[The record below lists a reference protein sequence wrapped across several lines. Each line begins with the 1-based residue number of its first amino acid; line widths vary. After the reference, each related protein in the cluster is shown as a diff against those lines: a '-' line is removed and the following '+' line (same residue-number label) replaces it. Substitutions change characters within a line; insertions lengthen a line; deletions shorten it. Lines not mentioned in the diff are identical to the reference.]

1 MKNKKGLIIGII
13 AIIAIIAIALV
24 AIYFTTDL
32 FKTNQQIFYKY
43 ISKTQIVNPNLGQV
57 YNLANDKITK
67 NSSSSLGELS
77 LSYLASNPEVAGVLD
92 VDNIFTIKENG
103 LENKLL
109 NQSYKDITISENE
122 QNIITLK
129 YLRDGNTYA
138 IGADNILAKY
148 LAVENANLKE
158 LFTKFGM
165 EDVSD
170 VPDSITNNYEEVFK
184 IDKTT
189 LDTLKATYYKVIYEN
204 INEGNFYKTKN
215 EDGTETIGVSLTEQE
230 IANIIKLILETAK
243 NDNTLL
249 NLIFSKAQL
258 LGYTDVTIQEIQT
271 YIQDI
276 LDEGANA
283 TYSTNPEFIKLSLI
297 KKEKK
302 VIGLEFEINIENP
315 TNNTQSTDEMY
326 NSDSAIEAN
335 DIFEQGQEFTQSQSK
350 SYNKST
356 IKLDFSE
363 ENKIIISTKENG
375 NEAILVTINYS
386 CGESTLDFNINI
398 ENKMNEEN
406 FSPVVASFPTIK
418 IQYQINGYNT
428 DTINQNCT
436 LSIINQNELQT
447 TYQFNYTNNIT
458 LKQDVQIEK
467 LTTDNSAKLNDMTAE
482 QIQQLIIALRDR
494 IVSLYGENLPGT
506 TNQGI
511 IDAARNAKEEYRAA
525 E

>member
-1 MKNKKGLIIGII
+1 MKKRKGLIIGII
-13 AIIAIIAIALV
+13 AIIVIIAIALV

-67 NSSSSLGELS
+67 NSSSSSDELNFS
-77 LSYLASNPEVAGVLD
+77 TSATNTETGIAD
-92 VDNIFTIKENG
+92 VQDIFTIKGNG
-103 LENKLL
+103 LKNTLL
-109 NQSYKDITISENE
+109 NQSYKDLTLSVND
-122 QNIITLK
+122 QNLLTLK

-148 LAVENANLKE
+148 LAVENVNLKE
-158 LFTKFGM
+158 LFTKLGV

-170 VPDSITNNYEEVFK
+170 IPDSISTYNYEEIFK

-189 LDTLKATYYKVIYEN
+189 LDTLKETYYRVIYEN
-204 INEGNFYKTKN
+204 INEKNFYKTRN
-215 EDGTETIGVSLTEQE
+215 SDGTETIGVSLTEQE

-243 NDNTLL
+243 SDNTLL

-271 YIQDI
+271 YIQNI

-302 VIGLEFEINIENP
+302 VIGLEFETNIENP
-315 TNNTQSTDEMY
+315 TNNIQSTDEMY
-326 NSDSAIEAN
+326 NPDSAIEAN
-335 DIFEQGQEFTQSQSK
+335 DIFEQGQGFTQSQSK

-363 ENKIIISTKENG
+363 ENKIILSTKENG
-375 NEAILVTINYS
+375 NEAMLVTINYS

-398 ENKMNEEN
+398 ENKIEAEEI
-406 FSPVVASFPTIK
+406 PTIQ
-418 IQYQINGYNT
+418 IQYQITGYNT
-428 DTINQNCT
+428 DTINQNCA
-436 LSIINQNELQT
+436 LNLISQDEAKT
-447 TYQFNYTNNIT
+447 TYQINYANNIT

-482 QIQQLIIALRDR
+482 QIQQLIVALGDR
-494 IVSLYGENLPGT
+494 IVSLYGNDLSTLFP
-506 TNQGI
+506 NHP
-511 IDAARNAKEEYRAA
+511 ARNTVE
-525 E
+525 